1 MDLHQIQNFSVKGG
15 KTMQSVIW
23 SSNLLD
29 TAKSMKKSMSIQFKE
44 GSLKAEEREILMN
57 LNKKKEERQGTYWD

>member
-1 MDLHQIQNFSVKGG
+1 
-15 KTMQSVIW
+15 MQSVIW